1 MNPLLS
7 TFSAGDF
14 FNGSTPESPSGK
26 ENNTTEKPPGHVYA
40 PAGGVEMNAD
50 LCYNF
55 YKVIH
60 S

>member
-14 FNGSTPESPSGK
+14 FNGSTPEFLGGK
-26 ENNTTEKPPGHVYA
+26 KNNTTEKLPGHVYA

-55 YKVIH
+55 YKATH